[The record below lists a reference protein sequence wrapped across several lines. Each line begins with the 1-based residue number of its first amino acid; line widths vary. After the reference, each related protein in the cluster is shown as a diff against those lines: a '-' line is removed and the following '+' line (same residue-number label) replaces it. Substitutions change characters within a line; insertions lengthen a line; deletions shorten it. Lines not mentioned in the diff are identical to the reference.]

1 MAWDENESALNL
13 TLWVS
18 CEGTLQKECVVVAFM
33 GHILTFGETLGQAS
47 KPSWFLMPT
56 QNRLW
61 VLHS

>member
-1 MAWDENESALNL
+1 MARDENESALSL

-18 CEGTLQKECVVVAFM
+18 CDGTLQKECVVVALM
-33 GHILTFGETLGQAS
+33 GRVLTFGETLGQAS